1 MPETHIR
8 RRHALRNLLREREL
22 DAMLV
27 TNLLNIRYLT
37 GFTGSNAALLVH
49 AADGPNSEDRT
60 VFCTD
65 GRYLTQAG
73 EEVPDLAT
81 VIERASDVALA
92 ERAASSAALF
102 RRTGFESH
110 HVSVEHFDLLDR
122 AFGAVELVRAPG
134 LVEQLRVVKDEGE
147 IESLRK
153 ACAVADRA
161 LADLVE
167 QGGIRPGRT
176 ELEVARELESRMIEH
191 GAEGPSFETIVAAG
205 ENSAVP
211 HHRPGQYV
219 LRDGDFVKID
229 FGALVEGYHSD
240 MTRTLVIGQ
249 PADWQR
255 EIYEVVRAAQRAGR
269 EAVWD
274 GADVRETD
282 SAARKVIEDA
292 GYGEYFL
299 HSLGHGV
306 GLEIHEAPAL
316 AQRGDGR
323 ISSGMAVTVEPGIYL
338 AGQGGVRIE
347 DTLVVRPSTPELLT
361 LTTKE
366 LVTV

>member
-49 AADGPNSEDRT
+49 AADGPGRGPDR
-60 VFCTD
+60 VLHRRPLPD
-65 GRYLTQAG
+65 PGGRG
-73 EEVPDLAT
+73 VPDLAT

-229 FGALVEGYHSD
+229 FGALVEGYA
-240 MTRTLVIGQ
+240 RR
-249 PADWQR
+249 PARW
-255 EIYEVVRAAQRAGR
+255 
-269 EAVWD
+269 
-274 GADVRETD
+274 
-282 SAARKVIEDA
+282 
-292 GYGEYFL
+292 
-299 HSLGHGV
+299 
-306 GLEIHEAPAL
+306 
-316 AQRGDGR
+316 
-323 ISSGMAVTVEPGIYL
+323 
-338 AGQGGVRIE
+338 
-347 DTLVVRPSTPELLT
+347 
-361 LTTKE
+361 
-366 LVTV
+366 